1 MKRKINI
8 HEIDAIFFDFDGVLT
23 NNKVIIDSSGKEHV
37 TCSRSDGLA
46 FKVFHKL
53 KINCFILSSEK
64 NSVVTH
70 RSKKLKIK
78 ALKGINNKKKTL
90 VKFVNEKNYNLNR
103 TVYVGNDLNDYNA
116 MSLCKYKICPKD
128 SHKQIKD
135 LSNIILQSKGG
146 EGVAREIVENIFSLN
161 LLNIL
166 YNE

>member
-1 MKRKINI
+1 MIKNI
-8 HEIDAIFFDFDGVLT
+8 SIHDIDAIFFDFDGVLT
-23 NNKVIIDSSGKEHV
+23 NNKVSIDTSGKESV

-46 FKVFHKL
+46 FKAIQKL
-53 KINCFILSSEK
+53 KINCFILSSET

-78 ALKGINNKKKTL
+78 AFKGINNKKKRL
-90 VKFVNEKNYNLNR
+90 IKLVNEKNYNLNR
-103 TVYVGNDLNDYNA
+103 VVYVGNDLNDYNA
-116 MSLCKYKICPKD
+116 MSLCRYKICPRD

-135 LSNIILQSKGG
+135 LSDIILQSKGG

-161 LLNIL
+161 LLKIL